1 MEFSL
6 VIFLTS
12 IEFVGRSSKSIHLAV
27 LEASSGLSVQLAPVN
42 GLLVQLCISRD
53 AIELV

>member
-12 IEFVGRSSKSIHLAV
+12 IELTGKASKSIHLAV
-27 LEASSGLSVQLAPVN
+27 LEGSSGPSVCLKPVS
-42 GLLVQLCISRD
+42 GLGVTDSEFPEMLKN
-53 AIELV
+53 